1 MNSILNAE
9 NTKFSSENIDYTM
22 AKKPHFYGTKTG
34 KVVEAI
40 LDNSLHTWTDILKH
54 TGLSENELNYH
65 LAQLFQEDVI
75 KKDRGKYYI
84 KQDFKEKW
92 NAYSQLSNL
101 KMETPKSSKNILQME
116 KTRGFNLT
124 KNKVILILLIFSISL
139 NLLTYV
145 NINKAKFEN
154 NQLQSEI
161 NEYIFSIEELESNI
175 TSIQLQQENA
185 QETIEN
191 LNDEIS
197 RLNILIQ
204 ELEGNPNTD
213 NSPSSSSSSSTT
225 REVTIERISYCSDV
239 IDGDTLYLSTGTRV
253 RLADIDAPDSNE
265 TGWKESS
272 EALEDLI
279 LGKVIYLDV
288 SGEAD
293 VFGRLVC
300 VVYVSQGS
308 GYLNVNEKLVNDG
321 YAVSLDYDNEFSPT
335 QWIYFEVLD
344 TSDATTDSE
353 DSSSESTDTSE
364 SDGSKSSSSS
374 TTYEGPFWG
383 SKNSN
388 IYHKPSCYWAQQI
401 KSSNLI
407 IFSTRSEAEA
417 AGYKPCKVCKP

>member
-1 MNSILNAE
+1 MAE
-9 NTKFSSENIDYTM
+9 
-22 AKKPHFYGTKTG
+22 KPHFYGTKTG

-40 LDNSLHTWTDILKH
+40 LDNSLRTWADILKY
-54 TGLSENELNYH
+54 TGFSENELNYQ
-65 LAQLFQEDVI
+65 LAQLFQEDII

-84 KQDFKEKW
+84 KQDFEEKW
-92 NAYSQLSNL
+92 NAYSQTSNL
-101 KMETPKSSKNILQME
+101 KIETPILKNIQKRE
-116 KTRGFNLT
+116 KTRGLNLT
-124 KNKVILILLIFSISL
+124 KNKVILILLILSISL
-139 NLLTYV
+139 NLLTYA
-145 NINKAKFEN
+145 NIKKAKFEN
-154 NQLQSEI
+154 NQLESEI

-175 TSIQLQQENA
+175 TSIQIQQENA

-197 RLNILIQ
+197 RLNTLIQ
-204 ELEGNPNTD
+204 ELEENPTTD

-239 IDGDTLYLSTGTRV
+239 IDGDTFYLSTGTRV

-265 TGWKESS
+265 AGWMESS

-288 SGEAD
+288 SSEAD

-308 GYLNVNEKLVNDG
+308 GYLNVNEDLVNDG
-321 YAVSLDYDNEFSPT
+321 YAVSLDYDNEFSPN
-335 QWIYFEVLD
+335 QWEYFEVLD

-353 DSSSESTDTSE
+353 GSSSESSDDSE

-374 TTYEGPFWG
+374 SKNDGPFWG

-401 KSSNLI
+401 KSSNLMV
-407 IFSTRSEAEA
+407 FSTRSEAEA
-417 AGYKPCKVCKP
+417 AGYRSCEVCKP